1 MTPHPALVHAALV
14 LVAVIYGLNYV
25 FIKILLEEVSTRAW
39 VFLRIA
45 SATMIILPIAW
56 LSRRPAP
63 PVDTR
68 WYLVLAA
75 FLGVVLNQVL
85 FAEGLER
92 TTPAHSSVINCSI
105 PVLTLC
111 IAALVHQE
119 RFTVRKIMAV
129 GVALTG
135 VLILL
140 EADRLLLEGRSL
152 QETMVGDLLTL
163 GNATAFSVFLVL
175 MRSLGNRV
183 DPLMATAFCFVVG
196 TVIIGAYGGP
206 AVDAENV
213 RALVSPRVLPLAL
226 FGVLAC
232 TVLVYF
238 LNYWALH
245 HTHSSQVAL
254 YIYLQPVVATGLWI
268 LIGRDE
274 PGFRFYLAGVLVF
287 CGLLLQSVRLGP
299 GGRGRQGTPSEATT
313 ISPT

>member
-1 MTPHPALVHAALV
+1 MCRRREPDDHGASVRITEAWDRLFIAVLRPLTRIDTPPRGKTRPDPPPVRGRSARESSFNPRRIQEVTPHPVLVHAALV

-25 FIKILLEEVSTRAW
+25 FIKILLEEVPTTRAW

-45 SATMIILPIAW
+45 SATLIILPIAW

-85 FAEGLER
+85 FAEGLAR

-119 RFTVRKIMAV
+119 RFTIRKVIAV

-140 EADRLLLEGRSL
+140 EADRMLLEGRSL

-196 TVIIGAYGGP
+196 TVFIGAYGAP

-213 RALVSPRVLPLAL
+213 RALVSPRVLPLAIWRYDPDTNRSERIRIRL
-226 FGVLAC
+226 PGVVTC
-232 TVLVYF
+232 
-238 LNYWALH
+238 
-245 HTHSSQVAL
+245 
-254 YIYLQPVVATGLWI
+254 
-268 LIGRDE
+268 R
-274 PGFRFYLAGVLVF
+274 
-287 CGLLLQSVRLGP
+287 
-299 GGRGRQGTPSEATT
+299 
-313 ISPT
+313 

>member
-1 MTPHPALVHAALV
+1 M
-14 LVAVIYGLNYV
+14 
-25 FIKILLEEVSTRAW
+25 
-39 VFLRIA
+39 
-45 SATMIILPIAW
+45 
-56 LSRRPAP
+56 
-63 PVDTR
+63 
-68 WYLVLAA
+68 
-75 FLGVVLNQVL
+75 
-85 FAEGLER
+85 
-92 TTPAHSSVINCSI
+92 
-105 PVLTLC
+105 
-111 IAALVHQE
+111 
-119 RFTVRKIMAV
+119 
-129 GVALTG
+129 
-135 VLILL
+135 
-140 EADRLLLEGRSL
+140 LLEGSSL

-163 GNATAFSVFLVL
+163 GNAAAFSVFLVL

-213 RALVSPRVLPLAL
+213 RALVGPRVLPLAL

-238 LNYWALH
+238 LNYWALQ
-245 HTHSSQVAL
+245 HTQSSQVAL

-299 GGRGRQGTPSEATT
+299 GGRGPQGTPSGATT
-313 ISPT
+313 MSPT